1 MVSLRLHDLGASYGG
16 RPVLS
21 GIDTPPLHG
30 GQLVALLGP
39 NAAGKSTLFRRI
51 FGLLRG
57 PGEARVEGTT
67 ARRPIAYMPQDNGAR
82 PILSVYESIL
92 LARMQGRRLKVL
104 PEDHANVERVLA
116 LLGIAPLRG
125 REIGDL
131 SGGQRQMVG
140 AAQALAQE
148 PRILLMDEPTSALD
162 LGRQIDLLTLLR
174 RLAREQGLLIVVALH
189 DLGHALRFADMAM
202 VIGQG
207 RLVACGPTS
216 EVVTEN
222 LLRRVF
228 DVEAR
233 IEPCSKGLP
242 QLIVEG
248 RAGARAAET
257 PQRDPARISEDR
269 RSS

>member
-1 MVSLRLHDLGASYGG
+1 MVSLQLHGLGASYGG
-16 RPVLS
+16 RQVLS
-21 GIDTPPLHG
+21 GIGTPPLLG

-57 PGEARVEGTT
+57 PGEVRVHGATVS
-67 ARRPIAYMPQDNGAR
+67 RPIAYMPQDNGSR
-82 PILSVYESIL
+82 PILSVY
-92 LARMQGRRLKVL
+92 
-104 PEDHANVERVLA
+104 DHASVEQALA
-116 LLGIAPLRG
+116 LLGVAHLRG
-125 REIGDL
+125 RNVGDL

-148 PRILLMDEPTSALD
+148 PQILLMDEPTSALD
-162 LGRQIDLLTLLR
+162 LSRQIDLLTLLR
-174 RLAREQGLLIVVALH
+174 RLTREQGLLIIIALH
-189 DLGHALRFADMAM
+189 DLGHALRFSDAAM

-216 EVVTEN
+216 EVVTED
-222 LLRRVF
+222 LLRQVF

-233 IEPCSKGLP
+233 IEPCSMGRP

-248 RAGARAAET
+248 RARTG
-257 PQRDPARISEDR
+257 
-269 RSS
+269 